1 MKRNRLLACI
11 LALCMLLS
19 ACGREETPAQTEAAP
34 TQASFEATMPAV
46 ERKVITAVVARHSEK
61 TQQWWAS
68 FEQGFEAE
76 HPEFDLEVTCV
87 SWHDIQGV
95 IRDRIAAGKVPDL
108 VNTDSFF
115 SYQQQNLLL
124 PVKYWVSAETYEK
137 IYPALH
143 KRATVDGKVW
153 GIPDFVS
160 ARALYYNADIL
171 EAAGVTPPTT
181 WRELITACQTLR
193 NFNYDLIPW
202 GVDMTTDEGYATFAY
217 YIWNNGSDFTDEHG
231 NWTLDDPKN
240 REAVEFITGMV
251 NARLTNPDPTDQ
263 TRYDCQD
270 LFGQGKIAM
279 MIAPSSLP
287 AYCDLDPKGIHY
299 GIAPLPANGSNS
311 PVSTATGNYL
321 LCFDREGRSEAEL
334 AAITALVDDFYED
347 TTYSQWVQMEGFL
360 PATTTANALLG
371 KDNPQMAVWHQI
383 LQGLKFYPSLR
394 EQWGNVKDGAVE
406 VLQYTLWEG
415 NPWLLLD
422 KFQKNIAGG

>member
-1 MKRNRLLACI
+1 MKRNRLLPCI
-11 LALCMLLS
+11 LALCMLLP
-19 ACGREETPAQTEAAP
+19 ACGREETPARTEAAP
-34 TQASFEATMPAV
+34 TQAPFETTMPTV

-68 FEQGFEAE
+68 FEQRYEAE
-76 HPEFDLEVTCV
+76 HPEFDLEVTCA

-95 IRDRIAAGKVPDL
+95 IRDRIAAGNVPDL
-108 VNTDSFF
+108 VNTDSFL

-153 GIPDFVS
+153 GVPDFVS

-171 EAAGVTPPTT
+171 EAAGVSPPTT

-193 NFNYDLIPW
+193 NFDYALIPW

-217 YIWNNGSDFTDEHG
+217 YIWNNGSDFTDDHG

-287 AYCDLDPKGIHY
+287 AYCDLDAKGLNY
-299 GIAPLPANGSNS
+299 GIAPLPANGSNT

-334 AAITALVDDFYED
+334 AAITALVDAFYED

-383 LQGLKFYPSLR
+383 LQSLKFYPSLR

>member
-1 MKRNRLLACI
+1 MQATI
-11 LALCMLLS
+11 
-19 ACGREETPAQTEAAP
+19 P
-34 TQASFEATMPAV
+34 TV
-46 ERKVITAVVARHSEK
+46 ERKVITAVVARHSVK
-61 TQQWWAS
+61 TEQWWAS
-68 FEQGFEAE
+68 FEQRYEAE
-76 HPEFDLEVTCV
+76 HPEFDLEVTCA

-95 IRDRIAAGKVPDL
+95 IRDRIAAGNVPDL
-108 VNTDSFF
+108 VNTDSFLF
-115 SYQQQNLLL
+115 YQQQNLLL

-171 EAAGVTPPTT
+171 EATGVTPPTT
-181 WRELITACQTLR
+181 WNELITACQTLR
-193 NFNYDLIPW
+193 NFDYDLIPW

-217 YIWNNGSDFTDEHG
+217 YIWNNGSDFTDESG

-287 AYCDLDPKGIHY
+287 AYCDLDAKGLNY
-299 GIAPLPANGSNS
+299 GIAPLPANGSNT

-334 AAITALVDDFYED
+334 AAITALVDAFYED

-383 LQGLKFYPSLR
+383 LQSLKFCPSLR

>member
-1 MKRNRLLACI
+1 MKRNRLLPCI
-11 LALCMLLS
+11 LALCMLLP
-19 ACGREETPAQTEAAP
+19 ACGREETPAQTEAVPMKAP
-34 TQASFEATMPAV
+34 LETTMPAV
-46 ERKVITAVVARHSEK
+46 ERKVITAVVPRHSEQ
-61 TQQWWAS
+61 TEQWWAS
-68 FEQGFEAE
+68 FEQRYEAD

-95 IRDRIAAGKVPDL
+95 IRDRIAAGNVPDL
-108 VNTDSFF
+108 VNTDSFL

-124 PVKYWVSAETYEK
+124 PVKYWVSGETYEK

-143 KRATVDGKVW
+143 KRATVDEKVW

-193 NFNYDLIPW
+193 IFDYDLIPW

-217 YIWNNGSDFTDEHG
+217 YVWNNGSDFTDDHG
-231 NWTLDDPKN
+231 NWILDDPKN

-287 AYCDLDPKGIHY
+287 GYCDLDAKGIHY
-299 GIAPLPANGSNS
+299 GIAPLPANRSNT

-321 LCFDREGRSEAEL
+321 LCFAREGRSEAEL

-371 KDNPQMAVWHQI
+371 KDDPHMAVWNQI
-383 LQGLKFYPSLR
+383 FQNLKFYPFLR
-394 EQWGNVKDGAVE
+394 EQWGDVKDGAVE

-415 NPWLLLD
+415 NPWLMLS

>member
-1 MKRNRLLACI
+1 MKKNRFLFCI
-11 LALCMLLS
+11 LALCMLLP
-19 ACGREETPAQTEAAP
+19 ACGREKTPQQTEAVL
-34 TQASFEATMPAV
+34 TEAVLETTMPTV
-46 ERKVITAVVARHSEK
+46 ERKVITAVVARHSEN
-61 TQQWWAS
+61 TQQWWTS
-68 FEQGFEAE
+68 FEQAYEE
-76 HPEFDLEVTCV
+76 ENPEFDLEVTCV

-95 IRDRIAAGKVPDL
+95 IRDRIAAGKIPDL
-108 VNTDSFF
+108 VNTDSFL

-124 PVKYWVSAETYEK
+124 PIKYWVNSETYEK

-143 KRATVDGKVW
+143 IRAMADGKEW
-153 GIPDFVS
+153 GVPDFVE

-181 WRELITACQTLR
+181 WRELLTACQTLR
-193 NFNYDLIPW
+193 NYDYDLIPW

-217 YIWNNGSDFTDEHG
+217 YIWNNGSDFTDESG
-231 NWTLDDPKN
+231 NWILDDPKN

-251 NARLTNPDPTDQ
+251 NSRLTNPDPTDQ

-287 AYCDLDPKGIHY
+287 DYCDLDRNGINY

-321 LCFDREGRSEAEL
+321 LCFDREGRTEEEL
-334 AAITALVDDFYED
+334 TAITALVDAFYED
-347 TTYSQWVQMEGFL
+347 TTYSQWVKMEGFL

-371 KDNPQMAVWHQI
+371 KDDPHMVIWNQI
-383 LQGLKFYPSLR
+383 MGSLKFYPSHR
-394 EQWGNVKDGAVE
+394 WQWGDVKDGAVE
-406 VLQYTLWEG
+406 VLQFTLWEG

-422 KFQKNIAGG
+422 KFQKNIVGG